1 MTHWRSIGLVAVAL
15 SASALPAQ
23 AINRYN
29 TQKMTCE
36 QVQSTLNRD
45 KAAVLRYP
53 SARNP
58 SLTLYDRYVRSG
70 YYCDGHTV
78 PERVTIPTKNTAQCL
93 VLHCI
98 PRPDPC
104 DSLFGRMSCDDQSGN
119 RLRGHFN

>member
-1 MTHWRSIGLVAVAL
+1 MKLVATSILTIAVL
-15 SASALPAQ
+15 GASLMPAH

-29 TQKMTCE
+29 TNKMTCE
-36 QVQSTLNRD
+36 QVQSALDQNRV
-45 KAAVLRYP
+45 AILRYP
-53 SARNP
+53 SSRNP

-78 PERVTIPTKNTAQCL
+78 PERTSVPTRNTQNCP

-104 DSLFGRMSCDDQSGN
+104 DRKAGMECDDP
-119 RLRGHFN
+119 LRMRF